1 MFKNTTQTS
10 RLNAPEN
17 LSWNKAGSKK
27 NEEISLWS
35 QILFQFRALPRDRQ
49 DEILLRIYRKLY
61 GNTVRA
67 KSYSFISSGKC

>member
-17 LSWNKAGSKK
+17 LSWNKAGSK
-27 NEEISLWS
+27 NSEEFSLWS
-35 QILFQFRALPRDRQ
+35 QILFQFRALPKERQ

>member
-27 NEEISLWS
+27 NEEISYNLAQSSFPKRMPAVWS
-35 QILFQFRALPRDRQ
+35 RDFV
-49 DEILLRIYRKLY
+49 L
-61 GNTVRA
+61 
-67 KSYSFISSGKC
+67 SGR